1 MILLS
6 PGAQRS
12 LNIDFGV
19 KMLKKLEERQI
30 QIYIITTIIAI
41 VLGLFINQLTK
52 TTLEN
57 LITPALGILMFAM
70 FAQIPFWE
78 IKSSFQHRCFFIILL
93 ALNYIAVPILIALL
107 LTIFSPP
114 ITLKIGILL
123 VLLTPC
129 IDYVVVFTKLGKGDA
144 KMMLSATPLLFMT
157 QILLL
162 PLYLWCFIGKE
173 VAEIITITPF
183 IHTFATMILIPF
195 FLAMLLQ
202 WLASRYQSSTKILN
216 LSAWLPVPFM
226 AIVLFLII
234 STQIELVL
242 NNHNRHYLLI
252 LIPLYAS
259 FMSMSFIISYAVG
272 KSAKLPITMT
282 RTLIYSVGTR
292 NSLAVLPFAFALPAE
307 IRTLVAAVIVTQ
319 TLVELV
325 GELLFTTITPKL

>member
-1 MILLS
+1 
-6 PGAQRS
+6 
-12 LNIDFGV
+12 
-19 KMLKKLEERQI
+19 MLKKLEERQI
-30 QIYIITTIIAI
+30 QIYIITTLIAI
-41 VLGLFINQLTK
+41 VVGLSINQFTK
-52 TTLEN
+52 ATLEN
-57 LITPALGILMFAM
+57 LITPSLGILMFAM
-70 FAQIPFWE
+70 FVQIPFWE
-78 IKSSFQHRCFFIILL
+78 IKSSFQHRRFFIILL
-93 ALNYIAVPILIALL
+93 ALNYIAAPILIALL

-195 FLAMLLQ
+195 ILAMLLQ
-202 WLASRYQSSTKILN
+202 WRASRYQTSTKVLN

-226 AIVLFLII
+226 AIVLFLIV

-242 NNHNRHYLLI
+242 NSRHYLLI

-292 NSLAVLPFAFALPAE
+292 NSLAVLPFAFALPTE
-307 IRTLVAAVIVTQ
+307 VSTLVAAVIVTQ

>member
-1 MILLS
+1 M
-6 PGAQRS
+6 
-12 LNIDFGV
+12 
-19 KMLKKLEERQI
+19 
-30 QIYIITTIIAI
+30 
-41 VLGLFINQLTK
+41 
-52 TTLEN
+52 
-57 LITPALGILMFAM
+57 
-70 FAQIPFWE
+70 
-78 IKSSFQHRCFFIILL
+78 
-93 ALNYIAVPILIALL
+93 
-107 LTIFSPP
+107 
-114 ITLKIGILL
+114 
-123 VLLTPC
+123 LLTPC

-195 FLAMLLQ
+195 ILAMLLQ
-202 WLASRYQSSTKILN
+202 WRASRYQTSTKVLN

-226 AIVLFLII
+226 AIVLFLIV

-242 NNHNRHYLLI
+242 NSRHYLLI

-292 NSLAVLPFAFALPAE
+292 NSLAVLPFAFALPTE
-307 IRTLVAAVIVTQ
+307 VSTLVAAVIVTQ

>member
-1 MILLS
+1 
-6 PGAQRS
+6 
-12 LNIDFGV
+12 
-19 KMLKKLEERQI
+19 MLKKLEERQI
-30 QIYIITTIIAI
+30 QIYIITTLIAI
-41 VLGLFINQLTK
+41 VVGLFINQFTK
-52 TTLEN
+52 ATLEN
-57 LITPALGILMFAM
+57 LITPSLGILMFAM

-78 IKSSFQHRCFFIILL
+78 IKSSFQHRRFFIILL

-195 FLAMLLQ
+195 ILAMLLQ
-202 WLASRYQSSTKILN
+202 WRASRYQTSTKVLN

-226 AIVLFLII
+226 AIVLFLIV

-242 NNHNRHYLLI
+242 NSRHYLLI

-292 NSLAVLPFAFALPAE
+292 NSLAVLPFAFALPTE
-307 IRTLVAAVIVTQ
+307 VSTLVAAVIVTQ

>member
-1 MILLS
+1 
-6 PGAQRS
+6 
-12 LNIDFGV
+12 
-19 KMLKKLEERQI
+19 MLKKLEERQI
-30 QIYIITTIIAI
+30 QIYIITTLIAI
-41 VLGLFINQLTK
+41 VVGLFINQFTK
-52 TTLEN
+52 ATLEN
-57 LITPALGILMFAM
+57 LITPSLGILMFAM

-78 IKSSFQHRCFFIILL
+78 IKSSFQHRRFFIILL

-195 FLAMLLQ
+195 ILAMLLQ
-202 WLASRYQSSTKILN
+202 WRASRYQTSTKVLN

-226 AIVLFLII
+226 AIVLFLIV

-242 NNHNRHYLLI
+242 NNRHYLLI

-282 RTLIYSVGTR
+282 RTLIYSAGTR
-292 NSLAVLPFAFALPAE
+292 NSLAVLPFAFALPTE
-307 IRTLVAAVIVTQ
+307 VSTLVAAVIVTQ

>member
-1 MILLS
+1 
-6 PGAQRS
+6 
-12 LNIDFGV
+12 
-19 KMLKKLEERQI
+19 MLKKLEERQI
-30 QIYIITTIIAI
+30 QIYIITTLIAI
-41 VLGLFINQLTK
+41 VVGLFINQFTK
-52 TTLEN
+52 ATLEN
-57 LITPALGILMFAM
+57 LITPSLGILMFAM

-78 IKSSFQHRCFFIILL
+78 IKSSFQHRRFFIILL

-183 IHTFATMILIPF
+183 IHTFSTMILIPF
-195 FLAMLLQ
+195 ILAMLLQ
-202 WLASRYQSSTKILN
+202 WRASRYQTSTKVLN

-226 AIVLFLII
+226 AIVLFLIV

-242 NNHNRHYLLI
+242 NSRHYLLI

-292 NSLAVLPFAFALPAE
+292 NSLAVLPFAFALPTE
-307 IRTLVAAVIVTQ
+307 VSTLVAAVIVTQ

>member
-1 MILLS
+1 
-6 PGAQRS
+6 
-12 LNIDFGV
+12 
-19 KMLKKLEERQI
+19 MLKKLEERQI
-30 QIYIITTIIAI
+30 QIYIITTLIAI
-41 VLGLFINQLTK
+41 VVGLSINQFTK
-52 TTLEN
+52 ATLEN
-57 LITPALGILMFAM
+57 LITPSLGILMFAM

-78 IKSSFQHRCFFIILL
+78 IKSSFQHRRFFIILL

-107 LTIFSPP
+107 LIIFSPP

-195 FLAMLLQ
+195 ILAMLLQ
-202 WLASRYQSSTKILN
+202 WRASRYQTSTKVLN

-226 AIVLFLII
+226 AIVLFLIV

-242 NNHNRHYLLI
+242 NSRHYLLI

-292 NSLAVLPFAFALPAE
+292 NSLAVLPFAFALPTE
-307 IRTLVAAVIVTQ
+307 VSTLVAAVIVTQ